1 MNICIT
7 IILINERK
15 VFYIVKM
22 TTPWRMKKKTRVR
35 MRSRTTKK
43 EHKQT
48 KKEDDYINVIEID
61 EKAL

>member
-1 MNICIT
+1 
-7 IILINERK
+7 
-15 VFYIVKM
+15 M